1 MDYKVLRG
9 GGGEMENDNNLKDFL
24 FRGFGMKRVAVL
36 LVMVLLVSSA
46 GCIGEKEQVETTGK
60 LEAMTKEAEA
70 LGWVKTGEGYSET
83 YELSIH
89 GFSLVKIPYRIM
101 LFRKPTYE
109 NRRMKELEGLFEF
122 LNISE
127 SMETPDFTT
136 MAVGWIDTSD
146 VPARRA
152 LGAFLEKG
160 IKDTLDS
167 EVAEMLNK
175 MGLPIISEGE
185 WKERDGMMLKKLYA
199 RYPVGTFRT
208 QYGTVELGNVKVEI
222 REYLI
227 QSTSGY
233 GIVIVAVPEDYHRR
247 IVLRPLEFV
256 EVEVEIDWNLHDGSL
271 VSDAESVAGV
281 VK

>member
-1 MDYKVLRG
+1 MK
-9 GGGEMENDNNLKDFL
+9 NDNNLKDFL
-24 FRGFGMKRVAVL
+24 FRGSGMKRVAVL
-36 LVMVLLVSSA
+36 LVMILLVSST

-60 LEAMTKEAEA
+60 LEAMIMEAEA

-83 YELSIH
+83 YELSIYRLP
-89 GFSLVKIPYRIM
+89 LVKIPYRIL
-101 LFRKPTYE
+101 LFRKPAYE

-127 SMETPDFTT
+127 SMKTTEFTT
-136 MAVGWIDTSD
+136 MAIGWIDTSD
-146 VPARRA
+146 VPAKGA
-152 LGAFLEKG
+152 LEPVLEKE
-160 IKDTLDS
+160 IKDSLDS
-167 EVAEMLNK
+167 EVAGMLNK
-175 MGLPIISEGE
+175 MGLSIISEGG
-185 WKERDGMMLKKLYA
+185 WKEKDGLMLKKLSA
-199 RYPVGTFRT
+199 GYPVGTFRT
-208 QYGTVELGNVKVEI
+208 PYGTVDMGNVKVEI
-222 REYLI
+222 REYII

-247 IVLRPLEFV
+247 VTLRPLEFV